1 MTLAPGTKLG
11 PYEILSP
18 LGAGGMGEVWKA
30 RDTRL
35 DRLVAIKVLP
45 EHLAANADALGR
57 FEREAK
63 AVAALNHPNI
73 TALHDI
79 GREGPSVFAVM
90 ELLEGETLRARLA
103 QGPLAPRRAVDLA
116 VQMARGLAAAH
127 EKGVV
132 HRDLKPDNLWI
143 TKDGRL
149 KILDFGLAKQ
159 APKLA
164 TGSGSNS
171 LMPTEALA
179 AGGSHQ
185 TEAGMILGT
194 VGYMSPEQVRGEAV
208 DARSDVFAFGVV
220 LYEMLSGKKPFA
232 RDTTSDTLAAI
243 LRDDPPELEASGRA
257 IPAGL
262 QRILQHCLE
271 KDSAHRFQET
281 HDLAFALE
289 NLSSASSGSDVPFTA
304 PFAPPN
310 RRTTRLWAG
319 VVALL
324 VLGAGALG
332 WVLRG
337 GPAPSPVVT
346 LRPVTH
352 SGHDTS
358 PAASPDGQTLA
369 FTSDRDG
376 RPCIWLKQLK
386 GGAERAL
393 TEGPDDF
400 PRFSPDGSSVLF
412 VRTTGRTGTLY
423 RTFAMGG
430 EPRKVA
436 EDVVQGDW
444 SPDGQ
449 QIAIVRLRF
458 DKDRTDALLLTLPVA
473 GGAERLVATFPG
485 ESVGNPRWSPDGRR
499 VALNTFSAATTGGQ
513 LRKVFVVEVASG
525 RFQELKP
532 PLGPGTLSSAV
543 WVGNDDLLYL
553 QSESVA
559 GNGVAVSSCQAV
571 RQNIRTQ
578 AIQRLFWAP
587 NNGNTLDLLP
597 DGRIVY
603 DCLTGRQN
611 LREWDLA
618 GKAPPRWLTRGSIND
633 RQPVFS
639 RDGEWVTF
647 SSNRSGN
654 LDLWAV
660 STKSGVVRS
669 ITDDP
674 AEDWDPGLTP
684 DGRSL
689 LWSSNRTGV
698 FEIWASNPDGTG
710 ARQVSRDG
718 EDAENPTQTPDGR
731 WIVYA
736 SGNRRTPGIWKVHP
750 DGSGAQLLV
759 PGATALLPE
768 VSPDGVW
775 ALYLTAEGTR
785 STLQAVRI
793 EDGKDAGVRISQETK
808 RKSVVTVGRSRWM
821 SDGRRI
827 LFTGQDEHGLD
838 GVYVQDFVPGKDTT
852 ATRRKLAGFDP
863 DWKTESLGLSPD
875 GRRLVLSETENLFS
889 ILVADGVPG
898 LARKDRTR

>member
-1 MTLAPGTKLG
+1 MTLQPGTRLG
-11 PYEILSP
+11 PYEVLSP

-30 RDTRL
+30 KDARL
-35 DRLVAIKVLP
+35 DRFVAIKVLP
-45 EHLAANADALGR
+45 EHLTANADALGR

-73 TALHDI
+73 LGLFDT
-79 GREGPSVFAVM
+79 GRQDGLVFAVM

-103 QGPLAPRRAVDLA
+103 QGPLPPRKATELA
-116 VQMARGLAAAH
+116 IQMAKGLAAAH
-127 EKGVV
+127 EKGVI
-132 HRDLKPDNLWI
+132 HRDLKPENLWL
-143 TKDGRL
+143 TRDGRL

-159 APKLA
+159 AAKPGP
-164 TGSGSNS
+164 GSGSNS
-171 LMPTEALA
+171 LLPTEALA
-179 AGGSHQ
+179 AGAAPHQ

-208 DARSDVFAFGVV
+208 DARSDLFSFGVV
-220 LYEMLSGKKPFA
+220 LFEMLTGKKAFA

-257 IPAGL
+257 VPPGL

-271 KDSAHRFQET
+271 KDPGQRFHDAE
-281 HDLAFALE
+281 DLAFALS
-289 NLSSASSGSDVPFTA
+289 NLGSGTDSAAPFTA

-310 RRTTRLWAG
+310 RRATRLWAG
-319 VVALL
+319 LVALA
-324 VLGAGALG
+324 VLGAGVAG

-337 GPAPSPVVT
+337 GPPPTPVVT

-369 FTSDRDG
+369 FTSDREG
-376 RPCIWLKQLK
+376 RPRIWLKQLK
-386 GGAERAL
+386 GGAERVL

-412 VRTTGRTGTLY
+412 VRAAGRTGTLY
-423 RTFAMGG
+423 RTFVMGG

-449 QIAIVRLRF
+449 QIALVRLRIE
-458 DKDRTDALLLTLPVA
+458 KDRTDSLVVLLPAA
-473 GGAERLVATFPG
+473 GGAERVLATFPG
-485 ESVGNPRWSPDGRR
+485 ESIGNPRWSPDGRR
-499 VALNTFSAATTGGQ
+499 IALNTFSAATTGGQ
-513 LRKVFVVEVASG
+513 LRKVFVVEVEGG

-532 PLGPGTLSSAV
+532 PLGSGTLSSAV
-543 WVGNDDLLYL
+543 WAGNEELIYM

-597 DGRIVY
+597 DGRILY

-618 GKAPPRWLTRGSIND
+618 GKAAPRWLTRGSIND

-660 STKSGVVRS
+660 STRSGVVRS

-684 DGRSL
+684 DGKSL
-689 LWSSNRTGV
+689 LWSSNRMGV

-750 DGSGAQLLV
+750 DGSGTQLLV
-759 PGATALLPE
+759 PGAAALLPE

-793 EDGKDAGVRISQETK
+793 EDGKDAGVSISQETK

-821 SDGRRI
+821 PDGRRI
-827 LFTGQDEHGLD
+827 VFTGQDERGLD

-852 ATRRKLAGFDP
+852 ATRRRLAGFDP

-875 GRRLVLSETENLFS
+875 GKRLVLSETENLFS

-898 LARKDRTR
+898 LARKGKTR